1 MRGKAYR
8 RDMQDKKDRRVRKI
22 IAHRHSG
29 PLVGYIPLER
39 NDGACR
45 PAGDYIRRP
54 KNSNIQ
60 KYLKRQ
66 SKRKV
71 RRSEPFQ
78 NGNSYRKCMEYK
90 WQFW

>member
-1 MRGKAYR
+1 MRGKAYI
-8 RDMQDKKDRRVRKI
+8 RDMQDKKERRLREI

-29 PLVGYIPLER
+29 PLVGYIPHEW
-39 NDGACR
+39 NDGVCQ
-45 PAGDYIRRP
+45 PAGNYIRYP

-60 KYLKRQ
+60 KHLKRQ

-78 NGNSYRKCMEYK
+78 NGNSYRKCTEYK

>member
-8 RDMQDKKDRRVRKI
+8 RDMQDKKERRLREI

-29 PLVGYIPLER
+29 PLVGYIPSEW
-39 NDGACR
+39 NDGVR
-45 PAGDYIRRP
+45 QPTGDYIRYP

-71 RRSEPFQ
+71 RRSKPFK
-78 NGNSYRKCMEYK
+78 NGNSYRKCTEYK